1 MAEVAVPIESDDDAS
16 VQGSPKMAKR
26 GPGVA
31 SASGGAAVT
40 LSDVQRLLELQSA
53 SWAKTQAAEIRG
65 AMKEL
70 KEATRTELRG
80 IREEV
85 VRHSDYITQLRDQ
98 GERLEARVLALETAK
113 QTESTAYPSSSGEGH
128 QKNLLIFGG
137 RNPETH
143 RDDLLPELRDMLER
157 IGVLEEFQDIFT
169 TGPRRGHAMGVV
181 KWAEGVTDQ
190 ELKKKMIKIVQEI
203 RGSGMASKSMT
214 AGKNLWAAISKTKM
228 ERMRSSHAGKT
239 KRLILEV
246 NESEKHAMDVE
257 WGAGSVW
264 VRSVMVASATRPPP
278 RDVIIKPGKLAGSW
292 VDINQIARLLGS
304 SSESLAE
311 RWTELIAE

>member
-1 MAEVAVPIESDDDAS
+1 M
-16 VQGSPKMAKR
+16 K
-26 GPGVA
+26 
-31 SASGGAAVT
+31 
-40 LSDVQRLLELQSA
+40 
-53 SWAKTQAAEIRG
+53 QATTA
-65 AMKEL
+65 
-70 KEATRTELRG
+70 ELRG
-80 IREEV
+80 IKEEV
-85 VRHSDYITQLRDQ
+85 TRHSDYITQLRDQ
-98 GERLEARVLALETAK
+98 GERLEARVLALEASRG
-113 QTESTAYPSSSGEGH
+113 EGSTMYPGSGNEGH

-137 RNPETH
+137 WSPETH

-181 KWAEGVTDQ
+181 KWTAGVTDQ
-190 ELKKKMIKIVQEI
+190 ELKKKMIKIVQDI
-203 RGSGMASKSMT
+203 RGSGMASKSMA
-214 AGKNLWAAISKTKM
+214 AGKTLWAAISKTKM

-264 VRSVMVASATRPPP
+264 VRSVMVASATRLPP

-292 VDINQIARLLGS
+292 VDINQIARLVGS
-304 SSESLAE
+304 SSESLAA